1 MTADDRRPMPPLPPP
16 AHPDLD
22 TLADLHADALDAGT
36 AARARSHLSSCAQ
49 CTGVLA
55 ALDTVQGELHG
66 LPVPTMPAPVAAR
79 LDASLADLRRG
90 DLPTSSQPTPTL
102 TPSPVRP
109 DASPAGAAG
118 SRPTGAAGS
127 GAGRGA
133 ARPGGAESGG
143 VADLAAAR
151 VTRRRRRNRSL
162 GAVAAAVAVIA
173 AGASVTA
180 LVRTGGGSDSAGTT
194 AAGSAADSAAQ
205 PQASAAAG
213 SPQLTVPAYTE
224 ETLRSALPTI
234 AQQSAVGLITGRGDT
249 GPAGPMA
256 SAALRTACA
265 GTINGSSG
273 DLQAVQRILWQGKLA
288 YVFVF
293 VQDGRPTGYV
303 VANDCGSPS
312 ALPHSVLDTVS

>member
-1 MTADDRRPMPPLPPP
+1 MTADDRRPMPPP

-36 AARARSHLSSCAQ
+36 AARARSHLPSCAQ

-66 LPVPTMPAPVAAR
+66 LPVPTMPAAVAAR
-79 LDASLADLRRG
+79 LDAALADLRRG
-90 DLPTSSQPTPTL
+90 DLPTSSQPAP

-109 DASPAGAAG
+109 GASPAGAAG

-127 GAGRGA
+127 GTGRGV
-133 ARPGGAESGG
+133 ARPGGGAESGG

-151 VTRRRRRNRSL
+151 GTRRRRRSRSL